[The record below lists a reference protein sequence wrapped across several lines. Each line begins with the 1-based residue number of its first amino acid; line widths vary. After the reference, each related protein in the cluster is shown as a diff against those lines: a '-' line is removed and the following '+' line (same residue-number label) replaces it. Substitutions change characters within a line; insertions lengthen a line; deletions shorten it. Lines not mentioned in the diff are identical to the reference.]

1 MLMRIYRFLS
11 TFTADRRGVTALE
24 YALMGALIAVAI
36 CATVAGFG
44 TRLSSTFNNISR
56 IL

>member
-1 MLMRIYRFLS
+1 MRIYCFLS

-24 YALMGALIAVAI
+24 YALMGSLIAVAI
-36 CATVAGFG
+36 SATVAGFG
-44 TRLSSTFNNISR
+44 TKLGSTFNNISR